1 MSYKIVGS
9 SSSSSDQVVIPPGSK
24 PCLISALA
32 GDGGGSFMINDQKIE
47 IAESDTFNLDKNSL
61 PDCTREQWFIVF
73 TNCDKWSVAWDTYA
87 S

>member
-1 MSYKIVGS
+1 
-9 SSSSSDQVVIPPGSK
+9 
-24 PCLISALA
+24 
-32 GDGGGSFMINDQKIE
+32 MINDQKIE